1 LHPRRLRRR
10 RHVRTPVDTQHADL
24 HLYCN
29 ELNAAVN
36 NPLFAMDFACRQQL
50 LLTAKWNLD
59 IDELLRLSEKYSNE
73 KSHFL
78 LAAFETACHTNRGS
92 VIAHIARQNSF
103 DHAQLIKYA
112 VAENQFDF
120 ACKLCEYACDN
131 DNGTILTAEHCREV
145 VQFVC
150 RRPLDNSGLMFRRMS
165 MFLGAA
171 HKRYGLDFKCLEDLL
186 HYCPVTKKV
195 LNDLLDD
202 CVEDEPNIM
211 RAAARAAT
219 GVQAAANIPLVNV
232 FLERFPEKKTTFL
245 THLREIYDMS
255 TNYSLTNEAEEF
267 CSAHLLA
274 AKIKSVEREK
284 FTFARLVAAGNFD
297 AKILSGKDVIERDFI
312 NKLLAER
319 KFAAI
324 DFLSDKSVVVS
335 TSHMHTCF
343 VGLCETGDLKLAEKI
358 FAIHGADWAELE
370 TSSRRGR
377 IAKNIL
383 PLVEQIVGE
392 TLPTPESDLTHMLL
406 AS

>member
-1 LHPRRLRRR
+1 
-10 RHVRTPVDTQHADL
+10 
-24 HLYCN
+24 
-29 ELNAAVN
+29 
-36 NPLFAMDFACRQQL
+36 MDFACRQQQIL
-50 LLTAKWNLD
+50 AAKWNLD
-59 IDELLRLSEKYSNE
+59 IDELLRLSKKYLNE
-73 KSHFL
+73 KSDFL
-78 LAAFETACHTNRGS
+78 LAAFETACRTNDSS
-92 VIAHIARQNSF
+92 VMDHIAEQTWRQNEDS
-103 DHAQLIKYA
+103 DWAQLIKCA
-112 VAENQFDF
+112 VAENKFDF
-120 ACKLCEYACDN
+120 ANELSLYEDK
-131 DNGTILTAEHCREV
+131 GIMLTDEHRREI
-145 VQFVC
+145 VQFACC
-150 RRPLDNSGLMFRRMS
+150 RPFDNSGSNFWLMLTR
-165 MFLGAA
+165 LGFDVF
-171 HKRYGLDFKCLEDLL
+171 DFKCLEDLL

-195 LNDLLDD
+195 LNELLDNFIK
-202 CVEDEPNIM
+202 DEPDIM

-255 TNYSLTNEAEEF
+255 TNYSLTNEAEDF

-297 AKILSGKDVIERDFI
+297 AKILSSKDVIERDFI

-319 KFAAI
+319 KFAAVA
-324 DFLSDKSVVVS
+324 FLSDKSVVVS
-335 TSHMHTCF
+335 TLHMHTCF

-406 AS
+406 APQ